1 MRITRFVN
9 LNYIILFGL
18 IYSKHFYPRII
29 LSEIQNNGD
38 LNDSIN
44 NININFNNHDSTLN
58 ITPGL
63 IESDSAVPRD
73 IPSPFKSTLFWPKL
87 TEKKKKSKEKIPTV
101 ATSEEW
107 LQYHLYKENE
117 KTKKQQDIEERR
129 KKREEIREKKK
140 QERELKKNIKKE
152 QIKKQKKK

>member
-9 LNYIILFGL
+9 LNYIILFRL
-18 IYSKHFYPRII
+18 IYSKHFYSRII
-29 LSEIQNNGD
+29 FSEIQNNGD

-44 NININFNNHDSTLN
+44 NININFNNHDSTLD

-63 IESDSAVPRD
+63 IESESSLCQKIFYLKILYFGQNWLKR
-73 IPSPFKSTLFWPKL
+73 
-87 TEKKKKSKEKIPTV
+87 KKIERKNSTV

-117 KTKKQQDIEERR
+117 KIKKQQDIEERR
-129 KKREEIREKKK
+129 KKREEIREKKT
-140 QERELKKNIKKE
+140 RELKKNIKKE
-152 QIKKQKKK
+152 QIKKRKKK